1 MISIKESVQNILN
14 KDLEGKNSLVRGILN
29 LSQYA
34 RTIQSDVAEQAK
46 KEVSVQSIVVTLARL
61 EKRLHAY
68 NYLPEVKIQQLSVH
82 SPITQIIFD
91 KNQENLGMLA
101 SAIKKIQKSE
111 DIFSSFSTST
121 RDIAIIV
128 SASLE
133 NEILKEFTTTPK
145 LIKRD
150 LSAVS
155 IRFGKEYVEQAGVG
169 LSLLHKISLRN
180 VPLDAATT
188 TYHEFTIVFEVRYL
202 QDVIEV
208 LNQDTQAN

>member
-14 KDLEGKNSLVRGILN
+14 KDLEGKNSLARGILN

-34 RTIQSDVAEQAK
+34 RAIQSDVAEQAK

-61 EKRLHAY
+61 ERKLHAY
-68 NYLPEVKIQQLSVH
+68 NYLPDVKIQQLSVH
-82 SPITQIIFD
+82 SPITQIVFD
-91 KNQENLGMLA
+91 KNQENLGKLA
-101 SAIKKIQKSE
+101 SAIKKIQKIE
-111 DIFSSFSTST
+111 DVFSSFSTST

-128 SASLE
+128 STSLE
-133 NEILKEFTTTPK
+133 EEILKEFIENPK
-145 LIKRD
+145 LIKRS

-169 LSLLHKISLRN
+169 LTLLHKISLRN

-188 TYHEFTIVFEVRYL
+188 TYHEFTIVFESQYL
-202 QDVIEV
+202 NDVIGV
-208 LNQDTQAN
+208 LGSDK